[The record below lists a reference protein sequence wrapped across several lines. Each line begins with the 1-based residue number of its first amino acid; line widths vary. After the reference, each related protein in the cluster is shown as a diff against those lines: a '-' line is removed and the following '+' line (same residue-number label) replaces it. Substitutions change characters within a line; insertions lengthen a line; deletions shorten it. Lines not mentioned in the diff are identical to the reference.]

1 MSLRLAVP
9 ANTAVS
15 SKPFGLSL
23 SKPWWQRTGACGS
36 RVVDGLF
43 LACILFA
50 GTALAQPQ
58 GIAAPALDARIAALA
73 PRVIAWRRD
82 IHQHPELSGQEVR
95 TARLVA
101 EHLRRLGLEVQAGV
115 GGLGVVGL
123 LRGGL
128 PGDKVVALRAD
139 MDALPLAEA
148 TNLPFASQAT
158 GRFQGRDS
166 AVMHACGHDGHTAIL
181 MGVAELLAGLRAQI
195 PGTVKFIFQPAE
207 EGLADLPAT
216 AADSW
221 GARAMIE
228 EGVLRKPAVDA
239 VFGLHISPN
248 LASGMLGYRSGPM
261 LAGADSLRITVQGRG
276 THGGAPWA
284 GVDPIVVSAQIITG
298 LQTIVS
304 RQLNISHEPAV
315 LSISSIHG
323 GNRENVLPDLVEMR
337 GTLRSFDED
346 MREDAKRRI
355 VTTAGS
361 IAAASGAH
369 ASVSFGPTTYAVT
382 DNPAAL
388 TARMLPSLQRASGN
402 RVVELP
408 KISASEDFSEYQKQ
422 VPGLFFI
429 LGATPP
435 GKTPQNAPPNHA
447 PDFDFDEA
455 ALPLGVKAL
464 ATLALDYLVS
474 P

>member
-1 MSLRLAVP
+1 VS
-9 ANTAVS
+9 ANARTAA
-15 SKPFGLSL
+15 
-23 SKPWWQRTGACGS
+23 W
-36 RVVDGLF
+36 
-43 LACILFA
+43 LFA
-50 GTALAQPQ
+50 ACWALCCAGAAAQPQ
-58 GIAAPALDARIAALA
+58 GTDLASLDARLAAIT
-73 PRVIAWRRD
+73 PRVVAWRRD
-82 IHQHPELSGQEVR
+82 LHAHPELSGQELR
-95 TARLVA
+95 TAALVA
-101 EHLRRLGLEVQAGV
+101 EHLRRLGLEVQTGV

-128 PGDKVVALRAD
+128 PGSKVVALRAD

-148 TNLPFASQAT
+148 TNLPFASQQT
-158 GRFQGRDS
+158 GRYQGVQTP
-166 AVMHACGHDGHTAIL
+166 VMHACGHDGHTAML
-181 MGVAELLAGLRAQI
+181 MGVAELLAGLRAQV

-207 EGLADLPAT
+207 EGLADLPST
-216 AADSW
+216 AAESW
-221 GARAMIE
+221 GARAMVE
-228 EGVLRKPAVDA
+228 EGVLERPKVDA
-239 VFGLHISPN
+239 VFGLHLSPN
-248 LASGMLGYRSGPM
+248 LASGMLGVRGGPM
-261 LAGADSLRITVQGRG
+261 LAGADSLRITVRGRG

-284 GVDPIVVSAQIITG
+284 GVDPIVVAAQIVTG

-323 GNRENVLPDLVEMR
+323 GNRENVLPDSVEMR
-337 GTLRSFDED
+337 GTLRSFDEE
-346 MREDAKRRI
+346 MREEAKRRI
-355 VTTAGS
+355 VTTAES
-361 IAAASGAH
+361 IAAASGAK
-369 ASVSFGPTTYAVT
+369 ASVSFGPATYAVT
-382 DNPAAL
+382 DNPREL
-388 TARMLPSLQRASGN
+388 LARMMPSLQRASGN
-402 RVVELP
+402 RVMELP